1 MKRKDFYQILQP
13 LLGKL
18 YNVAFSLVP
27 DDLQSEQLVIDSVN
41 AYLIKEKKSILRRE
55 IDLLSKKETQV
66 YRRIVFKGIL
76 RYLSDIGIRRSLQL
90 SEQLRLTRPE
100 EYAPFFSM
108 EPKVRLILKLRYE
121 LQFTVEEI
129 VEIGQMPRY
138 EVIEKVH
145 NGRFLLMNDLN
156 KGVSL

>member
-18 YNVAFSLVP
+18 YNVAYGLVP

-41 AYLIKEKKSILRRE
+41 AYLIKEKKTILRKE
-55 IDLLSKKETQV
+55 IDLLSKKETQI
-66 YRRIVFKGIL
+66 YRRILFKGIL
-76 RYLSDIGIRRSLQL
+76 RYLTDIGTRRSLQL
-90 SEQLRLTRPE
+90 SEQMRLTRPQ
-100 EYAPFFSM
+100 EYAAYFSL
-108 EPKVRLILKLRYE
+108 EPQVRLILKLRFE
-121 LQFTVEEI
+121 LQFSVD
-129 VEIGQMPRY
+129 EIGEITQMPRY

-156 KGVSL
+156 KGVSI